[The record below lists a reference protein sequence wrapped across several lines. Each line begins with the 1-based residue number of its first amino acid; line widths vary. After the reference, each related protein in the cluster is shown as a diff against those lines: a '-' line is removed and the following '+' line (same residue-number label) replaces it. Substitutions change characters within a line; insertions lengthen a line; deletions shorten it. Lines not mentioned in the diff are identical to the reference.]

1 VVGLLAL
8 VLPAVATA
16 ARPLPSPQISR
27 DTLRTAGAQ
36 HATQVEP
43 DTASNGS
50 TVVAAYQVGRF
61 ADGGSAAIGVSTSF
75 NAGRSW
81 TSGLLPRLT
90 NATGSQVGAERA
102 TDPAVAYDAAHRR
115 WLIESL
121 TLMEDSSAVVV
132 SGSLDARTWDPPNTA
147 IGRPYA
153 SGGDERGTQLD
164 KSWITCDN
172 NATSRFFGRCYVA
185 YTDFSPPGVTIG
197 VQSTDDGGVDWSNET
212 FVPVSTDVP
221 GVQPVVGANGQLALV
236 YIDAPGRVYAVRST
250 DGGASFA
257 PREVVANVQIH
268 TRPFSPSTLRNF
280 PIASVAVDGGGT
292 IYVAWPDCRFRAR
305 CAANDIV
312 VAHSTAT
319 GWSAPRPVRVPGLR
333 VTADHALPGLGADE
347 TTSGAR
353 AHLAVTFYTVSAATC
368 ASAACRIDVRMATSV
383 NGGATWRRPI
393 RLNTQPMRLSWL
405 ARTISGYMVG
415 DYVGTSFASGR
426 AVAVYALG
434 RRPAGGRLNESINA
448 VARPVR

>member
-1 VVGLLAL
+1 ML
-8 VLPAVATA
+8 VPAVATA

-61 ADGGSAAIGVSTSF
+61 FDGGSAAIGVSTSF
-75 NAGRSW
+75 NAGRTW
-81 TSGLLPRLT
+81 TSQLLPGLT
-90 NATGSQVGAERA
+90 NATGSPTGAERA

-121 TLMEDSSAVVV
+121 TLMEDSSAIVV
-132 SGSLDARTWDPPNTA
+132 SGSLDARTWDPPNTV

-153 SGGDERGTQLD
+153 TGGDEGGTQLD
-164 KSWITCDN
+164 KSWIACDN
-172 NATSRFFGRCYVA
+172 NASSQFFGRCYVA

-197 VQSTDDGGVDWSNET
+197 VQSTDNGGITWSNET

-221 GVQPVVGANGQLALV
+221 GVQPVVSANGQLVLL
-236 YIDAPGRVYAVRST
+236 YIDAPGRVYAVRSN

-257 PREVVANVQIH
+257 PREVIADVQIH
-268 TRPFSPSTLRNF
+268 RRPFSPNTLRNF
-280 PIASVAVDGGGT
+280 PIATAAVDGAGT

-305 CAANDIV
+305 CAGNDIV
-312 VAHSTAT
+312 VAHSSAA
-319 GWSAPRPVRVPGLR
+319 GWSAPRPIRVPGLR
-333 VTADHALPGLGADE
+333 ASADHGIPGLGVDE
-347 TTSGAR
+347 RTSGAH
-353 AHLAVTFYTVSAATC
+353 AHLAVTFYTVNTANCAT
-368 ASAACRIDVRMATSV
+368 AACRIDVRMATSV
-383 NGGATWRRPI
+383 NGGATWRRPV
-393 RLNTQPMRLSWL
+393 RLNTTAMPLSWL
-405 ARTISGYMVG
+405 ARTVSGYMVG
-415 DYVGTSFASGR
+415 DYVGTSFAAGR
-426 AVAVYALG
+426 AVGVYALA

-448 VARPVR
+448 AARLVR